1 MGSHTGDS
9 TPFVVENNIVNAL
22 EFLEQVSDA
31 FLNWFKNNWLKNK
44 VDKCHVSVSTKKHY

>member
-1 MGSHTGDS
+1 MVRFFLIFSWRISFLLIKDIDMGSHTGDS

-31 FLNWFKNNWLKNK
+31 FLN
-44 VDKCHVSVSTKKHY
+44 

>member
-1 MGSHTGDS
+1 MVRFFLIFSWRISLLLIKDIDMGSHTGDS

-31 FLNWFKNNWLKNK
+31 FLN
-44 VDKCHVSVSTKKHY
+44 